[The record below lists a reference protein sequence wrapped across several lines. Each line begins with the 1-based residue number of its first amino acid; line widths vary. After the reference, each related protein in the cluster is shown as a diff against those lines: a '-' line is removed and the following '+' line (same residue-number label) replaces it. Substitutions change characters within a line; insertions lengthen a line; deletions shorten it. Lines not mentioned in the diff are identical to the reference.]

1 MVTILIDLSE
11 DIDKKIRIISA
22 ERGISAKS
30 ITIVKLLEE
39 YLAKEEL
46 GVFFGK

>member
-1 MVTILIDLSE
+1 MVTILIDLPE

-22 ERGISAKS
+22 GRGITAKS
-30 ITIVKLLEE
+30 VTIVELLKE

-46 GVFFGK
+46 TAFFGK